1 MLYENPDED
10 ENTVEYAGGYMIQLL
25 PGAED
30 DFITALEEKI
40 GAIRPMTELMAGGMD
55 IKRIAKLLYEDMTDE
70 TYERLVE
77 PYEILEEKEVKYS
90 CNCSADKF
98 YKGLITL
105 GKDQLKDIFSKE
117 KELEAE
123 CHFCGKR
130 YKFTE
135 EDFKDIIK

>member
-1 MLYENPDED
+1 
-10 ENTVEYAGGYMIQLL
+10 
-25 PGAED
+25 
-30 DFITALEEKI
+30 
-40 GAIRPMTELMAGGMD
+40 MTELMAGGMD
-55 IKRIAKLLYEDMTDE
+55 IKRIAKLLYEDMSDE

-90 CNCSADKF
+90 CNCSRDKF
-98 YKGLITL
+98 YRGLITL
-105 GKDQLKDIFSKE
+105 GKEQLESIFKTE

-135 EDFKDIIK
+135 EDFSEILK